1 MHTMRRTL
9 RLWIVLLALLLGP
22 AQALASPF
30 NQSAT
35 YTVEEGDTW
44 MSIAF
49 RFGVPVEDVWVGN
62 GVANPD
68 LLAPGQRLFIPGASL
83 REDTAGSIIELAPG
97 TGFLEVAANSDTM
110 LVTLQTINHA
120 QWPYL
125 AENQAIYIPDAIL
138 HLPPPPA
145 YIVDSSSISAQDL
158 QATLAPPVA
167 SVPQVVEPL
176 APHIGR
182 DSSLPPLRQSR
193 LGVQGNFL
201 GPNQKPLL
209 DRIGQNLGVGWV
221 KQQVLWKVI
230 EPDKGVYQE
239 EELERLDSFV
249 EDAHGRGVNILLGV
263 VAAPDWARP
272 SSVNHGPPTDYN
284 DLADFMGFLAGRYQ
298 GSVQAYEVWNE
309 PNLQREWTDFP
320 MSGTAYANMLS
331 VTYPAIKAAD
341 PGAIVVSA
349 GLAPAADVQTPDGT
363 VLAVDDR
370 QYLRDMYAAGLP
382 NYTDVIGIHPYS
394 AGNAPDASVYGNPG
408 GAPSHNNHESFF
420 FRDNINAYLVIQN
433 EYGDSRS
440 LWATEFGW
448 PSSHNIDVAVPPDFG
463 FMVYITEEDQAD
475 FTFRALL
482 MAQEWDY
489 MGPMFVY
496 ILNFGEDRVPDDPQ
510 RAFALIDIDGRARP
524 VYEIIRD
531 APRL

>member
-1 MHTMRRTL
+1 MRRNSPQEEATPMHTMRRTL

-239 EELERLDSFV
+239 EGTGCQYLARRRRR
-249 EDAHGRGVNILLGV
+249 AGLGT
-263 VAAPDWARP
+263 PIIGQPRP
-272 SSVNHGPPTDYN
+272 
-284 DLADFMGFLAGRYQ
+284 
-298 GSVQAYEVWNE
+298 
-309 PNLQREWTDFP
+309 PNRLQR
-320 MSGTAYANMLS
+320 
-331 VTYPAIKAAD
+331 
-341 PGAIVVSA
+341 PG
-349 GLAPAADVQTPDGT
+349 
-363 VLAVDDR
+363 R
-370 QYLRDMYAAGLP
+370 FHGLP
-382 NYTDVIGIHPYS
+382 
-394 AGNAPDASVYGNPG
+394 
-408 GAPSHNNHESFF
+408 
-420 FRDNINAYLVIQN
+420 
-433 EYGDSRS
+433 
-440 LWATEFGW
+440 GW
-448 PSSHNIDVAVPPDFG
+448 PLPG
-463 FMVYITEEDQAD
+463 
-475 FTFRALL
+475 
-482 MAQEWDY
+482 
-489 MGPMFVY
+489 
-496 ILNFGEDRVPDDPQ
+496 Q
-510 RAFALIDIDGRARP
+510 RSGL
-524 VYEIIRD
+524 
-531 APRL
+531 